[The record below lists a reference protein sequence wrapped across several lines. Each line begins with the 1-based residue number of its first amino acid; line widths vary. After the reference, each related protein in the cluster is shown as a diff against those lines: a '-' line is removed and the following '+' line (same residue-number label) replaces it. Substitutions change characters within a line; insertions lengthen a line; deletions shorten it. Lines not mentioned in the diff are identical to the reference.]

1 MCVCVCNM
9 TGKSSN
15 QDWFPGVITSEEEG
29 NDPNSRVHIEMN
41 LLDEI
46 HSKSLLCF
54 HRGEI

>member
-1 MCVCVCNM
+1 MCVCNM

-54 HRGEI
+54 HRGDI